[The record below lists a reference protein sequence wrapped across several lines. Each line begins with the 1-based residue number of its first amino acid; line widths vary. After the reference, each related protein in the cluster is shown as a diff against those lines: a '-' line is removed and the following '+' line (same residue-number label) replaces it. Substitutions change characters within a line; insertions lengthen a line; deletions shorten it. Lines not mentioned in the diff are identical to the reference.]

1 MANRSVFYVSQA
13 NHANNLLVFCLA
25 LVAHG
30 LLLLVLCFGVQ
41 WHSQPLSGL
50 EAEIWTELPVPDAAV
65 SEQTATQPA
74 IEEPTQEKADIAI
87 TTPRQSKAVHEK
99 PKSLP
104 TAVPGKNKEDKQKTV
119 KSPEKQVPDDT
130 LQRLQKLRAEQDRAA
145 QLARSR
151 RLAQESSGSGGM
163 TGSASGSG
171 DPGLASYKEK
181 VNRAVSRNFFLD
193 KNTVVG
199 NPKTVVQVQL
209 APDGRVLNKHIIT
222 SSGNKAWDDEALRAI
237 ERSSPLPK
245 DVDGKARP
253 SFSISFDPKSM
264 FRPGLQD

>member
-13 NHANNLLVFCLA
+13 NHANNLLAFCLA
-25 LVAHG
+25 LVAHC
-30 LLLLVLCFGVQ
+30 LLFLVLCFGVQ

-50 EAEIWTELPVPDAAV
+50 EAEIWTELPVPEAAV
-65 SEQTATQPA
+65 PEQTAARPV
-74 IEEPTQEKADIAI
+74 IEDPTQEKADIAI
-87 TTPRQSKAVHEK
+87 TIPRQSKTVHEK

-104 TAVPGKNKEDKQKTV
+104 TIESEKGKQNKQKV
-119 KSPEKQVPDDT
+119 AKSPEKQASDDT
-130 LQRLQKLRAEQDRAA
+130 MQRLQKLRAEQDRAA

-151 RLAQESSGSGGM
+151 RLAQESPGSGGM

-193 KNTVVG
+193 KNSVVG

-222 SSGNKAWDDEALRAI
+222 SSGNQTWDDEALRAV

>member
-13 NHANNLLVFCLA
+13 NHANHLFAFCLA
-25 LVAHG
+25 LVAHC
-30 LLLLVLCFGVQ
+30 LLFLVLYIGVQ
-41 WHSQPLSGL
+41 WHSQPVSGL
-50 EAEIWTELPVPDAAV
+50 EAEIWTELPVPDTAV
-65 SEQTATQPA
+65 PAQTTAQLA
-74 IEEPTQEKADIAI
+74 IEEPTQQKADIAI
-87 TTPRQSKAVHEK
+87 TTPRQSKTGHEK

-104 TAVPGKNKEDKQKTV
+104 TIESEKGKQNKQQIA
-119 KSPEKQVPDDT
+119 KSPEKQAPDDT
-130 LQRLQKLRAEQDRAA
+130 MQRLQKLRAEQDRAV

-151 RLAQESSGSGGM
+151 QLAQESSGSGGM

-181 VNRAVSRNFFLD
+181 INRAVSRNFFLD
-193 KNTVVG
+193 KNSVVG

-209 APDGRVLNKHIIT
+209 APDGRVLNKYIIT

-253 SFSISFDPKSM
+253 SFTITFDPKSM
-264 FRPGLQD
+264 FRSGFQD